1 MATNTTQH
9 NKRRL
14 KGTVLKDAKDKTT
27 IVLVTSFKM
36 HPKYKKYV
44 KASKR
49 YKAHDEHNVS
59 KAGDVVEIEE
69 TRPISKDK
77 HFRIVV
83 HDANPRM
90 KTNDTNVR

>member
-1 MATNTTQH
+1 MTTNTTQH

-14 KGTVLKDAKDKTT
+14 KGTVLRDAKDKTT

-36 HPKYKKYV
+36 HPKYKKYT

-59 KAGDVVEIEE
+59 KAGDAVEIEE

-77 HFRIVV
+77 HFRILEKNGML
-83 HDANPRM
+83 A
-90 KTNDTNVR
+90 